1 MSLKYAKK
9 IEALEKELNTLI
21 DKLPSAEVAE
31 KVTELKIVDSN
42 NHIIHSDDPAPEF
55 PMSVILTDQGKFSF
69 FDFNIFL
76 NAVYRIWVESAEL
89 KSLEIVVFDL
99 TADYY
104 GRIIRVSP
112 TCASVQ
118 YAYGRCM

>member
-9 IEALEKELNTLI
+9 METLEKELNTLI
-21 DKLPSAEVAE
+21 DKLPSDEVAE
-31 KVTELKIVDSN
+31 KVTEMKIVDSN

-76 NAVYRIWVESAEL
+76 KAVYRIWVESAEL

-104 GRIIRVSP
+104 GRMIRVRPTSP
-112 TCASVQ
+112 LVDMP
-118 YAYGRCM
+118 YRFGI